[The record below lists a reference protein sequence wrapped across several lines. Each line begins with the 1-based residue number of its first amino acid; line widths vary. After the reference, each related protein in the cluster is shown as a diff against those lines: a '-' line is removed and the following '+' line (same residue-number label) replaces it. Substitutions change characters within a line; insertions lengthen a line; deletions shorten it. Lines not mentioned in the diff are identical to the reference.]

1 MNACRRAGTTM
12 QPKPLG
18 RAVANGERDSK
29 EWIWKVLC
37 WRSGQ
42 IEGGLAS
49 KPSICDASF
58 GRLG

>member
-37 WRSGQ
+37 WRSG
-42 IEGGLAS
+42 
-49 KPSICDASF
+49 
-58 GRLG
+58 